1 MSTYALVSKTTN
13 TVSNIIQSDQ
23 TLQELSDM
31 LTNFTV
37 VEGFVE

>member
-1 MSTYALVSKTTN
+1 MSTYALVSKTSN

-31 LTNFTV
+31 LTNLQLLS
-37 VEGFVE
+37 